1 MTKYLK
7 FTTLSLRD
15 LLTTF
20 GPAIVLLLALAWLAY
35 RVVDPFPPKVVTIST
50 GQENGAHEVLA
61 KRYAAVLARQGITVK
76 LQRSEGSFENL
87 QRLQD
92 PESGTD
98 VAFVQS
104 GSTTLQNSERY
115 DLVSLGSL
123 FVEPIWLFYRADVQ
137 LRGVPDLRG
146 KRINVGS
153 RGTGVPQMVEK
164 LLEANGVRLKQV
176 KLSELDNTPATM
188 ALLAGKIDGM
198 VFSSAPEAP
207 LIQMLLQTPGIRLFN
222 FTQADAYARR
232 FPFLTQVTLPH
243 GIVDLGRNIP
253 TRDYQLIAPTA
264 TLVARDDLH
273 PALLD
278 LLVQAA
284 AEVHGGAGWFQKRGE
299 FPNPSFTEVP
309 VAESAEKFYK
319 NGPPLLQRYMRFWL
333 ANFFERMW
341 IVIVAF
347 GALLV
352 PLTRVVPPLYV
363 WKVRSRIY
371 RWYGQLRNVE
381 AAVEQAVENGDAQQ
395 RQHIFREQ
403 MGKLDDIERRVNQL
417 TIPLS
422 FAEELY
428 DLRSHIN
435 FVRKRLGWLMQSGET
450 PVASPGEPIAEPA
463 GKAGI
468 ARQA

>member
-20 GPAIVLLLALAWLAY
+20 GPALVLLVLLAWLAY
-35 RVVDPFPPKVVTIST
+35 RLVDPFPPKLVTIST

-61 KRYAAVLARQGITVK
+61 RRYAAILARQGITVR

-92 PESGTD
+92 PDSGTD

-115 DLVSLGSL
+115 DLISLGSL
-123 FVEPIWLFYRADVQ
+123 FVEPIWLFYRAGVKIHQ
-137 LRGVPDLRG
+137 VPDLRG
-146 KRINVGS
+146 KHINVGS
-153 RGTGVPQMVEK
+153 RGTGVPQMIEK
-164 LLEANGVRLKQV
+164 LLEANGVQLKQV
-176 KLSELDNTPATM
+176 KLAEMDNTPATM

-207 LIQMLLQTPGIRLFN
+207 LIQMLLQTPGIRLLN
-222 FTQADAYARR
+222 FSQADAYARR

-243 GIVDLGRNIP
+243 GIVDLGRNVP
-253 TRDYQLIAPTA
+253 ARDYHLIAPTA

-299 FPNPSFTEVP
+299 FPNPGFTEVP

-319 NGPPLLQRYMRFWL
+319 NGPPLLQHYMPFWL

-381 AAVEQAVENGDAQQ
+381 SAVEQAVGNGDARQ
-395 RQHIFREQ
+395 RQQVYQEQ
-403 MGKLDDIERRVNQL
+403 MAALDDIERRVNQL

-435 FVRKRLGWLMQSGET
+435 FVRKRLAWLMQPDG
-450 PVASPGEPIAEPA
+450 
-463 GKAGI
+463 
-468 ARQA
+468 ARTAA

>member
-1 MTKYLK
+1 MFGKVQAKTTFARTMTKYLK

-20 GPAIVLLLALAWLAY
+20 GPPLVLLLALAWLAY
-35 RVVDPFPPKVVTIST
+35 RIIDPFPPKVVTIST
-50 GQENGAHEVLA
+50 GQENGAYEWLA
-61 KRYAAVLARQGITVK
+61 KRYAAALARQGITVR

-115 DLVSLGSL
+115 ELVSLGSL
-123 FVEPIWLFYRADVQ
+123 FVEPIWLFYRAGVKIQ
-137 LRGVPDLRG
+137 GVPDLRG

-153 RGTGVPQMVEK
+153 RGTGVPQMIEK
-164 LLEANGVRLKQV
+164 LLDANGVQIRQV

-198 VFSSAPEAP
+198 VFSSSPEAP
-207 LIQMLLQTPGIRLFN
+207 LIQMLLQTPGIRLLN
-222 FTQADAYARR
+222 FSQADAYARR
-232 FPFLTQVTLPH
+232 FPFLSHVSLPH

-253 TRDYQLIAPTA
+253 SRDYQLIAPTA

-299 FPNPSFTEVP
+299 FPNPSYTEVP

-319 NGPPLLQRYMRFWL
+319 DGPPLLQRYMPFWL
-333 ANFFERMW
+333 ANFFERMG

-381 AAVEQAVENGDAQQ
+381 GAVEHALENGDATERQ
-395 RQHIFREQ
+395 RVFGEQ
-403 MGKLDDIERRVNQL
+403 MKKLDDIERRVNQL

-435 FVRKRLGWLMQSGET
+435 FVRKRLGWLMQSGGSDR
-450 PVASPGEPIAEPA
+450 AAA
-463 GKAGI
+463 D
-468 ARQA
+468 

>member
-1 MTKYLK
+1 MFGKVQAKTTFARTMTKYLK

-20 GPAIVLLLALAWLAY
+20 GPPLVLLIALAWLAY
-35 RVVDPFPPKVVTIST
+35 RIIDPFPPKVVTIST
-50 GQENGAHEVLA
+50 GQENSAYELLA
-61 KRYAAVLARQGITVK
+61 KRYATVLARQGITVR

-123 FVEPIWLFYRADVQ
+123 FVEPIWLFYRA
-137 LRGVPDLRG
+137 GVKIQGIPDLRG
-146 KRINVGS
+146 KHINVGA
-153 RGTGVPQMVEK
+153 RGTGVPQMIEK
-164 LLEANGVRLKQV
+164 LLDANGVQIRQV

-188 ALLAGKIDGM
+188 ALLAGTIDGM
-198 VFSSAPEAP
+198 VFSSSPEAP
-207 LIQMLLQTPGIRLFN
+207 LIQMLLQTPGIRLLN
-222 FTQADAYARR
+222 FSQADAYARR
-232 FPFLTQVTLPH
+232 FPFLSHVSLPH

-253 TRDYQLIAPTA
+253 SRDYQLIAPTA

-299 FPNPSFTEVP
+299 FPNPSNTEVP

-319 NGPPLLQRYMRFWL
+319 DGPPLLQRYMPFWL
-333 ANFFERMW
+333 ANFFDRMW

-381 AAVEQAVENGDAQQ
+381 GAVEHALENGDATERQ
-395 RQHIFREQ
+395 RVFCEQ
-403 MGKLDDIERRVNQL
+403 MKKLDDIERRVNQL

-435 FVRKRLGWLMQSGET
+435 FVRKRLSRLMQSGVPES
-450 PVASPGEPIAEPA
+450 AAAE
-463 GKAGI
+463 
-468 ARQA
+468 

>member
-1 MTKYLK
+1 MFGKVQAKTTFARTMTKYLK

-20 GPAIVLLLALAWLAY
+20 GPPLVLLIALAWLAY
-35 RVVDPFPPKVVTIST
+35 RIIDPFPPKVVTIST
-50 GQENGAHEVLA
+50 GQENSAYELLA
-61 KRYAAVLARQGITVK
+61 KRYATVLARQGITVR

-104 GSTTLQNSERY
+104 GSTTLQSSERY

-123 FVEPIWLFYRADVQ
+123 FVEPIWLFYRA
-137 LRGVPDLRG
+137 GVKIDGIPDLRG

-164 LLEANGVRLKQV
+164 LLDANGVQIRQV

-188 ALLAGKIDGM
+188 ALLAGTIDGM
-198 VFSSAPEAP
+198 VFSSSPEAP
-207 LIQMLLQTPGIRLFN
+207 LIQMLLQTPGIRLLN
-222 FTQADAYARR
+222 FSQADAYARR
-232 FPFLTQVTLPH
+232 FPFLSHVSLPH

-253 TRDYQLIAPTA
+253 SRDYQLIAPTA

-299 FPNPSFTEVP
+299 FPNPSYTEVP

-319 NGPPLLQRYMRFWL
+319 GGPPLLQRYMPFWL
-333 ANFFERMW
+333 ANFFDRMW

-381 AAVEQAVENGDAQQ
+381 GEVEHALETGDATERQ
-395 RQHIFREQ
+395 RVFGEQ
-403 MGKLDDIERRVNQL
+403 MKKLDDIERRVNQL

-435 FVRKRLGWLMQSGET
+435 FVRKRLGWLMQSVVSDRA
-450 PVASPGEPIAEPA
+450 VAE
-463 GKAGI
+463 
-468 ARQA
+468 

>member
-20 GPAIVLLLALAWLAY
+20 GPPLVVLFLLAWLAY
-35 RVVDPFPPKVVTIST
+35 RIIDPFPPKVVTIST
-50 GQENGAHEVLA
+50 GQENGAYELLA
-61 KRYAAVLARQGITVK
+61 KRYATVLARQGITVR

-104 GSTTLQNSERY
+104 GSTTLQNAERY

-123 FVEPIWLFYRADVQ
+123 FVEPIWLFYRA
-137 LRGVPDLRG
+137 GVKIDGIPDLRG

-153 RGTGVPQMVEK
+153 RGTGVPQMIEK
-164 LLEANGVRLKQV
+164 LLDANGVKLRQV

-198 VFSSAPEAP
+198 VFSSSPEAP
-207 LIQMLLQTPGIRLFN
+207 LIQMLLQTPGIRLLN
-222 FTQADAYARR
+222 FSQADAYARR
-232 FPFLTQVTLPH
+232 FPFLSHVSLPH

-253 TRDYQLIAPTA
+253 SRDYQLIAPTA

-299 FPNPSFTEVP
+299 FPNPSYTEVP

-319 NGPPLLQRYMRFWL
+319 SGPPLLQRYMPFWL

-381 AAVEQAVENGDAQQ
+381 GAVEHALEQGDATERQ
-395 RQHIFREQ
+395 RVFGEQ
-403 MGKLDDIERRVNQL
+403 MKKLDDIERRVNQL

-435 FVRKRLGWLMQSGET
+435 FVRKRLGWLMQSG
-450 PVASPGEPIAEPA
+450 VHGSAA
-463 GKAGI
+463 
-468 ARQA
+468 

>member
-20 GPAIVLLLALAWLAY
+20 GPPLVVLFLLAWLAY
-35 RVVDPFPPKVVTIST
+35 RIIDPFPPKVVTIST
-50 GQENGAHEVLA
+50 GQENGAYELLA
-61 KRYAAVLARQGITVK
+61 KRYATVLARQGITVR

-104 GSTTLQNSERY
+104 GSTTLQNAERY

-123 FVEPIWLFYRADVQ
+123 FVEPIWLFYRA
-137 LRGVPDLRG
+137 GVKIDGIPDLRG

-153 RGTGVPQMVEK
+153 RGTGVPQMIEK
-164 LLEANGVRLKQV
+164 LLDANGVKLRQV

-198 VFSSAPEAP
+198 VFSSSPEAP
-207 LIQMLLQTPGIRLFN
+207 LIQMLLQTPGIRLLN
-222 FTQADAYARR
+222 FSQADAYARR
-232 FPFLTQVTLPH
+232 FPFLSHVSLPH

-253 TRDYQLIAPTA
+253 SRDYQLIAPTA

-299 FPNPSFTEVP
+299 FPNPSYTEVP

-319 NGPPLLQRYMRFWL
+319 SGPPLLQRYMPFWL

-381 AAVEQAVENGDAQQ
+381 GAVEHALEQGDATERQ
-395 RQHIFREQ
+395 RVFGEQ
-403 MGKLDDIERRVNQL
+403 MKKLDDIERRVNQL

-435 FVRKRLGWLMQSGET
+435 FVRKRLGWLMQSGSEST
-450 PVASPGEPIAEPA
+450 VPA
-463 GKAGI
+463 T
-468 ARQA
+468 